1 MQNTI
6 RGLIKK
12 RGGTAGQH
20 RGAQKAAD
28 GLTVDPDAIDRT
40 LVLCGHDEDPTGIA
54 PRGK

>member
-6 RGLIKK
+6 HGLIKK

-20 RGAQKAAD
+20 RGAQRAAD
-28 GLTVDPDAIDRT
+28 VLMVDLDAMDRT
-40 LVLCGHDEDPTGIA
+40 LVLCSHDEGLTGVA